1 MNSSDLA
8 GDWTMPS
15 QYHEVDISVV
25 ADFVGASET
34 GDQIPNQSSGLP
46 AEVFTTTA
54 SNFLEWSMP

>member
-46 AEVFTTTA
+46 AEVFTTLV
-54 SNFLEWSMP
+54 SNV